1 MDAEL
6 YLRTKRRMSNGRG
19 CNDMESCEG
28 CPMSYGKNGF
38 NFSCTVLEA
47 FYPKDAIKIVE
58 DWLKEHPE
66 KTMMQD
72 FFEKYPNALKD
83 TDKTPMCCPYQLG
96 YTNATHCEYTLRDC
110 EKCWNRPMEES
121 K

>member
-19 CNDMESCEG
+19 CSSMEYCEG
-28 CPMSYGKNGF
+28 CPMSYEKNGF
-38 NFSCTVLEA
+38 NFSCTTLES
-47 FYPKDAIKIVE
+47 FHPKVAIKIVE
-58 DWLKEHPE
+58 NWLKEHPE

-72 FFEKYPNALKD
+72 FFEKHPNAPKS
-83 TDKTPMCCPYQLG
+83 TDGTPKFCPSDCG
-96 YTNATHCEYTLRDC
+96 YTNEDEPCINGC
-110 EKCWNRPMEES
+110 SKCWSRPLEES